1 MRGMAIAEWAEN
13 DSDLE
18 SLHALP
24 RFREL
29 IDRLRAGE
37 TGGEG

>member
-18 SLHALP
+18 SLHTLP
-24 RFREL
+24 RFREVM
-29 IDRLRAGE
+29 DRLKQQESAKGH
-37 TGGEG
+37 